1 LEDTL
6 VHAVILR
13 SSVAALGLVAL
24 AAIPL
29 EQAAAKDYP
38 VCYKTK
44 EYEPTRL
51 VLNISY
57 HSKLPTTRY
66 TGKQEVW
73 DADGKQAYVENYK
86 NVMAVFDGSIV
97 TSAGGKYGYGQPKGA
112 HLGGTSYFVR
122 GGKGIGPS
130 NGQQNPMFW
139 ECTSAEASPTPNTWS
154 CTLKADNYK
163 EGIPVTLIRLKNADK
178 DCDVFQD
185 TLDYGPPKPPPPKY

>member
-1 LEDTL
+1 M
-6 VHAVILR
+6 HALILR

-24 AAIPL
+24 AAIPVG
-29 EQAAAKDYP
+29 QAAAKDYP

-51 VLNISY
+51 VLNVSY

-73 DADGKQAYVENYK
+73 DADGKHAYVENYK
-86 NVMAVFDGSIV
+86 NVMAVFDGSVV

-122 GGKGIGPS
+122 GGTGIGPS

-163 EGIPVTLIRLKNADK
+163 AGIPVTLIRLKYADK

-185 TLDYGPPKPPPPKY
+185 TLDYGPPKPPQPPQPPKY

>member
-1 LEDTL
+1 M
-6 VHAVILR
+6 HALILR

-29 EQAAAKDYP
+29 EQAAARDYP

-51 VLNISY
+51 VLNVSY

-73 DADGKQAYVENYK
+73 DADGKHAYVENYK
-86 NVMAVFDGSIV
+86 NVMAVFDGSVV

-122 GGKGIGPS
+122 GGTGIGPS

-154 CTLKADNYK
+154 CTLKADNFK
-163 EGIPVTLIRLKNADK
+163 DGVPVTLIRLKYADK

-185 TLDYGPPKPPPPKY
+185 TLDYGPPKPPQPPKPPKY